1 MRKSNGN
8 AVKPIAVERV
18 TTAADLA
25 GVLEIEE
32 ASFNN
37 PTTREWYERELARPE
52 VCFIYVLRT
61 PEHPVS
67 AFCAFWRIA
76 DQAHINN
83 LAVRPE
89 LRGKGLGIQM
99 LEAVIAEARRLG
111 AGSMALEVRRS
122 NVAAQRLYLRAGFHE
137 EGVRKSYYTQP
148 VEDALLLVK
157 RLQN

>member
-1 MRKSNGN
+1 M
-8 AVKPIAVERV
+8 AAIERV
-18 TTAADLA
+18 TTPEGLA

-37 PTTREWYERELARPE
+37 PTSRAWYERELARPE

-61 PEHPVS
+61 PEHPCA

-89 LRGKGLGIQM
+89 LRGRGLGIQM
-99 LEAVIAEARRLG
+99 LEAVMAEARRLG
-111 AGSMALEVRRS
+111 AESLALEVRRS
-122 NVAAQRLYLRAGFHE
+122 NVAAQRLYKKAGFHE
-137 EGVRKSYYTQP
+137 DGVRKSYYTQP
-148 VEDALLLVK
+148 VEDALVLVK
-157 RLQN
+157 TLQN

>member
-1 MRKSNGN
+1 VTSAG
-8 AVKPIAVERV
+8 IERV
-18 TTAADLA
+18 TTPEGLK

-37 PTTREWYERELARPE
+37 PTSREWYERELARPE

-61 PEHPVS
+61 PDHPCA

-89 LRGKGLGIQM
+89 LRGKGLGTQM
-99 LEAVIAEARRLG
+99 LEAVMAEALRLG
-111 AGSMALEVRRS
+111 ATSMALEVRRS
-122 NVAAQRLYLRAGFHE
+122 NLAAQDVYKRAGFRE
-137 EGVRKSYYTQP
+137 SGVRKSYYTQP
-148 VEDALLLVK
+148 VEDALLLTK
-157 RLQN
+157 TLHNSQRKT

>member
-1 MRKSNGN
+1 
-8 AVKPIAVERV
+8 VAVERI
-18 TTAADLA
+18 TTPEALA

-52 VCFIYVLRT
+52 VCFIYALRT
-61 PEHPVS
+61 ADHPVA

-89 LRGKGLGIQM
+89 LRRQGLGIQM
-99 LEAVIAEARRLG
+99 LEAVIAEAQRLG
-111 AGSMALEVRRS
+111 AGSLALEVRRS
-122 NVAAQRLYLRAGFHE
+122 NIAARRLYNKAGFRE
-137 EGVRKSYYTQP
+137 DGVRKSYYTQP

-157 RLQN
+157 PLQNSQLNTQ

>member
-1 MRKSNGN
+1 M
-8 AVKPIAVERV
+8 AHIERV
-18 TTAADLA
+18 TTPDGLA
-25 GVLEIEE
+25 GVLEIED

-52 VCFIYVLRT
+52 VCFIYVLPT
-61 PEHPVS
+61 PEHPCA

-89 LRGKGLGIQM
+89 LRGKGLGLQM
-99 LEAVIAEARRLG
+99 LEAVIAEAQRLG
-111 AGSMALEVRRS
+111 ATSMALEVRRS
-122 NVAAQRLYLRAGFHE
+122 NIAAQRLYTRAGFRQ

-148 VEDALLLVK
+148 VEDALLLTK
-157 RLQN
+157 TLQNSQLNT

>member
-1 MRKSNGN
+1 MIS
-8 AVKPIAVERV
+8 ASIERV
-18 TTAADLA
+18 TTPA
-25 GVLEIEE
+25 GLDGVVEIEE

-61 PEHPVS
+61 PEHPCA

-89 LRGKGLGIQM
+89 LRGRGFGLQM

-111 AGSMALEVRRS
+111 AESLALEVRRS
-122 NVAAQRLYLRAGFHE
+122 NVAAQRLYKRAGFRE
-137 EGVRKSYYTQP
+137 DGIRKSYYTQP
-148 VEDALLLVK
+148 VEDALLLIK
-157 RLQN
+157 TLQIHN